1 MEHLLEAA
9 CVPSRDRERGRER
22 AHSVASQLRRLTC
35 GFNYS
40 RRATRRQ
47 AVCSFQLITAGRL
60 LASEILV
67 TAKKCRNPKGVACT
81 REMKGLVLYFS
92 LLLKLPLTRDTLVR
106 SLKERGLVPP
116 RCTAS
121 LVVET
126 GFIFRR
132 VNFFSFLF
140 PRAIGQRMSRQRI
153 FFILA
158 LNRIDPCKD
167 GSALV
172 RNSKDGTESLLSRFQ
187 RIRYLLEI
195 YIYIY
200 FLIISFSF
208 V

>member
-1 MEHLLEAA
+1 M
-9 CVPSRDRERGRER
+9 CSVSRQREREGGR

-92 LLLKLPLTRDTLVR
+92 LLLKLPLTRDTSLR

-140 PRAIGQRMSRQRI
+140 PRAIGQRMPTNI
-153 FFILA
+153 FRPRLESH
-158 LNRIDPCKD
+158 RPVQGWRCV
-167 GSALV
+167 S
-172 RNSKDGTESLLSRFQ
+172 SK
-187 RIRYLLEI
+187 LEGWNGKFTFSI
-195 YIYIY
+195 SENQVFTRDIYIY